1 MRRLLSLTMGL
12 AGSLLLACC
21 ATTVP
26 SLPPPEAAPPTAA
39 ASSRLFH
46 PEPPPVPPANG
57 LRVATLNTEFL
68 FDGLGEEGGADFP
81 HKGDPLKARLHRD
94 RIGTILR
101 RLDADLVLLVEV
113 EHRDVLQQLV
123 DESLADLGYSVYFV
137 QGEDTFTG
145 QDLGLL
151 SRIPI
156 DSVGRTD
163 ERAPIGATRQTQ
175 GVSKNLFARLTLAGQ
190 ATTLIGVHFLSR
202 PSDPSRKD
210 QRQGQAEVIRRLVA
224 REQALGRAVAVLGDF
239 NDFDET
245 TSDRNG
251 NQPITD
257 VLARIKSAGPGP
269 EDDLRNVLAEVPP
282 EERFTAH
289 WDRNTDEQV
298 AWDELSAI
306 DHILLSPAL
315 YRRLRAVQYIQAH
328 DPLTYSDHFPVMI
341 TLE

>member
-1 MRRLLSLTMGL
+1 MRRFFPLM
-12 AGSLLLACC
+12 AVLLLVGC
-21 ATTVP
+21 APTAPHQPTA
-26 SLPPPEAAPPTAA
+26 PPAVAAPPAS
-39 ASSRLFH
+39 ASSRLFR
-46 PEPPPVPPANG
+46 PEPPPQTTSAG
-57 LRVATLNTEFL
+57 IRVATLNTEFL

-94 RIGTILR
+94 RIGAILR
-101 RLDADLVLLVEV
+101 MLDADLVLLVEV
-113 EHRDVLQQLV
+113 EHRDVLQMLV
-123 DESLADLGYSVYFV
+123 EESLQDLGYAIYFV

-145 QDLGLL
+145 QDIGLL
-151 SRIPI
+151 SRLPI

-190 ATTLIGVHFLSR
+190 LTTLIGVHFLSR

-210 QRQGQAEVIRRLVA
+210 QRQGQAEVIRRLVV
-224 REQALGRAVAVLGDF
+224 REQALGRAVMVMGDF
-239 NDFDET
+239 NDFDNAT
-245 TSDRNG
+245 PDRNG

-257 VLARIKSAGPGP
+257 VLARIKAAGPDP

-289 WDRNTDEQV
+289 WDRNEDEQV
-298 AWDELSAI
+298 TWDELSAI

-315 YRRLRAVQYIQAH
+315 YRRLRAVQYVQAH
-328 DPLTYSDHFPVMI
+328 DPLTYTDHFPVMI
-341 TLE
+341 TID